1 MWDAADLAD
10 LIDPDLPGYAL
21 GNVVGQD
28 PVPGLFRNA
37 AAEAFGVGGT
47 DPMFLCVQTSAPNR
61 GQQIEILGTTY
72 KVTRRDPTGSGLV
85 RLQLEQQ

>member
-10 LIDPDLPGYAL
+10 LIDPDLPGFAL

-28 PVPGLFRNA
+28 PVPGLFRNE

-47 DPMFLCVQTSAPNR
+47 NPLFLCVQTSAPNR
-61 GQQIEILGTTY
+61 GTLIEIRGVSY
-72 KVTRRDPTGSGLV
+72 KITRRDPTGSGLV